1 MRQNKPNTNS
11 LLKLLDT
18 IKTKLSLKFVL
29 TFFSLLFYTKSI
41 LANDIK
47 TIAITQIVE
56 HPSLTQAKQGII
68 DELQNH
74 GYVDGKSL
82 IIVDKN
88 AQGAIANAM
97 LIAKQFVQLQPDA
110 IVPISTPSAQSVIK
124 ASTGTNIP
132 VVFSSVTDPIAAGLI
147 SDMETPKHNIT
158 GAIDYPLIKEEIDLI
173 KHYIPNIKTIGFLYS
188 TGESNSIRAISLMK
202 KEIEGKIDY
211 IDSQIASSHQVG
223 QAIESLIGKVDAI
236 YIPSDNII
244 FSAMPKLV
252 QMSRKHKIPVFSS
265 DPDSVKSGVL
275 ACIGYT
281 QYEVGRTAGKLLV
294 RVLNGE
300 KNLKV
305 EKPAKSQI
313 FINAKTA
320 EIIGLNT
327 FKEIMDI
334 KTDIVGLEQ

>member
-1 MRQNKPNTNS
+1 MRQNKPNTDS
-11 LLKLLDT
+11 LLKLLGT
-18 IKTKLSLKFVL
+18 IKTKLSLRFLL
-29 TFFSLLFYTKSI
+29 TFFSLLFYTNSI
-41 LANDIK
+41 LANDTK

-56 HPSLTQAKQGII
+56 HPSLSQAKQGII

-74 GYVDGKSL
+74 GYAEGKNL
-82 IIVDKN
+82 IIIDKN

-97 LIAKQFVQLQPDA
+97 LIAKQFVQLKPDA
-110 IVPISTPSAQSVIK
+110 IVPISTSSAQSVIK

-132 VVFSSVTDPIAAGLI
+132 VVFSSVTDPVAAGLI
-147 SDMETPKHNIT
+147 SDMETPKQNIT

-173 KHYIPNIKTIGFLYS
+173 KYYIPNIKTIGFLYS
-188 TGESNSIRAISLMK
+188 TGEANSIRTISLMK
-202 KEIEGKIDY
+202 KEIDGKIDY
-211 IDSQIASSHQVG
+211 IDSQIASSHQVS

-236 YIPSDNII
+236 YIPSDNVI

-294 RVLNGE
+294 GVLNGAR
-300 KNLKV
+300 NLKV

-320 EIIGLNT
+320 EIIGLDT

-334 KTDIVGLEQ
+334 KTDIVGLE

>member
-1 MRQNKPNTNS
+1 MRSTKPNTNS
-11 LLKLLDT
+11 LLKLSSA
-18 IKTKLSLKFVL
+18 IIAKLSLQFVFIL
-29 TFFSLLFYTKSI
+29 FSLLFYTNNI
-41 LANDIK
+41 LANDTK

-56 HPSLTQAKQGII
+56 HPSLSQAKQGII
-68 DELQNH
+68 DELQGH
-74 GYVDGKSL
+74 GYMEGKNL
-82 IIVDKN
+82 TIIDKN

-97 LIAKQFVQLQPDA
+97 LIAKQFVQLKPDA

-124 ASTGTNIP
+124 AAAGTDIP
-132 VVFSSVTDPIAAGLI
+132 VVFSSVTDPVAAGLFL
-147 SDMETPKHNIT
+147 DMEKSKKNIT
-158 GAIDYPLIKEEIDLI
+158 GAIDYPLIKEEIGLI

-188 TGESNSIRAISLMK
+188 TGEANSIKTISLMK

-223 QAIESLIGKVDAI
+223 QAIGSLVGKVDAI
-236 YIPSDNII
+236 YIPSDNVI

-281 QYEVGRTAGKLLV
+281 QYEVGRTAGRLLA

-300 KNLKV
+300 RDLKV

-320 EIIGLNT
+320 ETIGLNI
-327 FKEIMDI
+327 FEEIMDI
-334 KTDIVGLEQ
+334 KTDIVGLK